1 MKILMLLLLS
11 VFFSS
16 CAFWRGVFHGAP
28 NIDDYKIFPQATI
41 KKAVIRFIL
50 QNFLLKEKY

>member
-11 VFFSS
+11 VFSLLVLLAGSFP
-16 CAFWRGVFHGAP
+16 RAP

-50 QNFLLKEKY
+50 QNFRLKEKY